1 MPRAIKNIL
10 NCYVV
15 DVSVRV
21 VGTKALLLGIAA
33 IVGFDHKNQSR
44 VFIGFPLSVVV
55 AWTPR
60 GFSTIMLHV
69 VAFSLVVNPNSR
81 ARCV

>member
-1 MPRAIKNIL
+1 MPRADKNTL

-21 VGTKALLLGIAA
+21 VGAKALLLGIAA
-33 IVGFDHKNQSR
+33 IMGFGWR
-44 VFIGFPLSVVV
+44 VFIGFLLSVLV

-69 VAFSLVVNPNSR
+69 VAFSLVVNPISR